1 MLNVMLWR
9 AALLILLA
17 ALLWGFIVLGRRF
30 VERQRRAALAA
41 PALATGLQGGSGA
54 SKPPVRILLFSSAE
68 CQQCHRLQKP
78 ALRQVQAARGDLVR
92 VIEVDAPTEPHL
104 TARYRVLTLPT
115 TVVLDGQGKAQAV
128 NYGFAPAGR
137 LLAQIDDV
145 LAQQQIERAAPLA

>member
-54 SKPPVRILLFSSAE
+54 SNPPVRILLFSSAE

>member
-9 AALLILLA
+9 AALLVLLA
-17 ALLWGFIVLGRRF
+17 ALLWAFIVLGRRF

-41 PALATGLQGGSGA
+41 PALATGLQSGSGT
-54 SKPPVRILLFSSAE
+54 SNPPVRILLFSSAE

-92 VIEVDAPTEPHL
+92 VIEVDAPTEPQL

-145 LAQQQIERAAPLA
+145 LAQQHIERAAPLA

>member
-9 AALLILLA
+9 AALLLLLA
-17 ALLWGFIVLGRRF
+17 VLLWSFILLGRRF

-41 PALATGLQGGSGA
+41 PVLAADRQDEAGEASG
-54 SKPPVRILLFSSAE
+54 PVRILLFSSAE

-78 ALRQVQAARGDLVR
+78 ALRQVQAARGALVR
-92 VIEVDAPTEPHL
+92 VIEVDAPTEPQL

-137 LLAQIDDV
+137 LLAQIDSV
-145 LAQQQIERAAPLA
+145 LAQQQC